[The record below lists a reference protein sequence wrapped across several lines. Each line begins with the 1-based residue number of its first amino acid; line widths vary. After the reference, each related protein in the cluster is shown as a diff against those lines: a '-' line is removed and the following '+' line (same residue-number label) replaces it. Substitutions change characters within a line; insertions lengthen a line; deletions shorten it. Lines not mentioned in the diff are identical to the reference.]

1 MDNEPFC
8 FDLNRYHEDVKG
20 DAMEDVEF
28 QRENEGDENDE
39 VTQETLN
46 KPEVGM
52 TFDTVDDILE
62 YYQKYGN
69 EKGFPV
75 KIRSSRKD
83 DNGVTRY
90 ITLTCCREGKARS
103 KDWAMNPES
112 ERRDRL
118 CNAFYKGVELAIESE
133 DTTQMAMGWI
143 ESFIN
148 ELKNNAGKNA
158 NSQLTSLTRRVIDC
172 NSKGSATLLDP
183 LSVRRKGRPCSNRI
197 VGRTEKYVQQQH
209 KKQNS
214 KKDDEIASKLP
225 HGSEGISSYF
235 NSLREK
241 EIESHIPH
249 CSQDVSS
256 CLDANHDQLS
266 IQFDASRGIPSQ
278 FAVSHNDFPMP

>member
-1 MDNEPFC
+1 MDNEPLC
-8 FDLNRYHEDVKG
+8 FDLNRYHEDVEG

-62 YYQKYGN
+62 YYRKYGN
-69 EKGFPV
+69 EKGFSV

-90 ITLTCCREGKARS
+90 ITLMCCREGKARS
-103 KDWAMNPES
+103 K
-112 ERRDRL
+112 
-118 CNAFYKGVELAIESE
+118 ELAIESE
-133 DTTQMAMGWI
+133 DATQMAMGWI

-158 NSQLTSLTRRVIDC
+158 NSQLTSSTRRAIDC
-172 NSKGSATLLDP
+172 NSKGSVTFLDP
-183 LSVRRKGRPCSNRI
+183 LS
-197 VGRTEKYVQQQH
+197 
-209 KKQNS
+209 
-214 KKDDEIASKLP
+214 DDENASQLP
-225 HGSEGISSYF
+225 HGLEGISSHF
-235 NSLREK
+235 SSLHEK

-249 CSQDVSS
+249 CSQNVSS

-278 FAVSHNDFPMP
+278 FAVSHNDFPMPSSMINQNYVEAHDYTFWKGFLNEMNNDPNL